1 VKIFKPVPFQ
11 ELGAYTDSDEDGE
24 KELLRKHIGS
34 LVEDF
39 LDKHPR
45 AVRQQVEKKIAAEV
59 TRNLARAKQAAT
71 AYAVES
77 LLEAAMIPSRVSAP
91 KNQKLTINVTI
102 LKPSA
107 LVQAWQRET
116 ENVGLTWNPKLR
128 ADDIRDVVMLC
139 KMLDNYAK
147 AFNIENLAERY
158 ALYISSE
165 LM

>member
-1 VKIFKPVPFQ
+1 MKTFKPIPFQ
-11 ELGAYTDSDEDGE
+11 ELGVYTDSDEDDE

-39 LDKHPR
+39 LDSHPR
-45 AVRQQVEKKIAAEV
+45 AVRQQVEEKIAAEAA
-59 TRNLARAKQAAT
+59 RNLARAKQAAT

-77 LLEAAMIPSRVSAP
+77 LLEAARIPSRVSAP
-91 KNQKLTINVTI
+91 KNKKLTINVTI

-107 LVQAWQRET
+107 LVQAWKRET
-116 ENVGLTWNPKLR
+116 ESAGLTWDPKLR
-128 ADDIRDVVMLC
+128 DDDIHDVVMLC

-147 AFNIENLAERY
+147 AFDLENLAERY